1 MMIVVQVVAAVVAA
15 AVLLPCVVD
24 VSVKLG
30 TYAYFRGKQLFEED
44 CGNGDK

>member
-1 MMIVVQVVAAVVAA
+1 MTVVQLVAALVAV
-15 AVLLPCVVD
+15 AVLLPCVVY

-44 CGNGDK
+44 CANGDK